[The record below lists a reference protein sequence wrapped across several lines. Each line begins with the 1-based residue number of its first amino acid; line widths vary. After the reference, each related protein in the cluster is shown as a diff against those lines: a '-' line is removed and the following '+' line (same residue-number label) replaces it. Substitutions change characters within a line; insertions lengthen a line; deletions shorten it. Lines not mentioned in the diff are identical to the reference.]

1 MAPRARDF
9 LGPGLLVLF
18 LTSLIVLLVVGNIP
32 GR

>member
-9 LGPGLLVLF
+9 LGPGLLALF
-18 LTSLIVLLVVGNIP
+18 LTALVVLLVAGNIP